1 MRIGIEAQR
10 IFRRKKHGMD
20 IVALESLRHLQQ
32 FSQQPGHEHEYV
44 VFVKPGE
51 DPCLASSE
59 NLFVYELDAP
69 SYPVW
74 EQVALPQAAKKAG
87 VDVLHCTSNTAP
99 LNSPVPTVVTVHDV
113 IYLEG
118 RASAILRGSGTWY
131 QRLGNLYRRQV
142 VPSVAHRAAKV
153 LTVSEYERRRIL
165 DTLPMPAE
173 KLDVVYNGVG
183 AHFRPVESADE
194 QRRVRQRYG
203 LPEDF
208 LFFLGNT
215 DPKKNLPC
223 VITAYVEYARSVALD
238 DRAPTPLVIAD
249 YAREALDVHLR
260 ALDALDLAPR
270 FILPGYMANTDL
282 PAIYSQAALFL
293 YPSLRESFGIPILE
307 AMACG
312 APVITSRAASMPEVA
327 GDAAVLIEPTQPSS
341 LASAIRHVLADAT
354 LQADLRR
361 QGFAR
366 AERFSWARTA
376 ERLVEIYEEV
386 AGAPV
391 PAAVP
396 NPVAAEPAFRLAA

>member
-20 IVALESLRHLQQ
+20 IVALESLRHLQRLSEQ
-32 FSQQPGHEHEYV
+32 AGHEHEYV

-51 DPCLASSE
+51 DPCLESSR
-59 NLFVYELDAP
+59 NLFVYEFDAP

-74 EQVALPQAAKKAG
+74 EQVALPQAARKAG

-165 DTLPMPAE
+165 DTLPMPPK
-173 KLDVVYNGVG
+173 KLEVVYNGVG

-215 DPKKNLPC
+215 DPKKNLPG
-223 VITAYVEYARSVALD
+223 VITAYVEYARRVARD
-238 DRAPTPLVIAD
+238 GGAPTPLVIAD

-260 ALDALDLAPR
+260 ALGALDLAPR

-282 PAIYSQAALFL
+282 PAIYSQTALFL

-376 ERLVEIYEEV
+376 ECLVEIYEEV